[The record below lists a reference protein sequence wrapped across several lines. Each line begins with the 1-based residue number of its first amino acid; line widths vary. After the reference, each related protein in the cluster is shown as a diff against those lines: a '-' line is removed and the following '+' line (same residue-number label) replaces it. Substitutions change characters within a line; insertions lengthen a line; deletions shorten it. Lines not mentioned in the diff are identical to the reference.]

1 MTVKEAWTK
10 TKNFFKKHKKEVAI
24 VGACA
29 AGGIVSLA
37 ITQAIKNSNEGID
50 SEKDLDQ
57 ETELEYEHNP
67 DLDITLDMRFFDEDG
82 NEYLPEGKE
91 TLRCTKMFAD
101 DMFDCV

>member
-1 MTVKEAWTK
+1 MTIQEAWTK
-10 TKNFFKKHKKEVAI
+10 TKNFFKRHKKEVAI

-29 AGGIVSLA
+29 AGGIISLA
-37 ITQAIKNSNEGID
+37 VTQAIKNSSNEEID

-57 ETELEYEHNP
+57 ENSLDEHNP

-91 TLRCTKMFAD
+91 TLRCSKMFAD